1 MIRIFFKEL
10 NGFLDSLIG
19 YMVMGVFLVAI
30 GLLTWVFPD
39 TSVLDYGYADM
50 DTLFSVG
57 PFVLIFLIP
66 AITMRSF
73 AEEKKLGTLEWLLTK
88 PVTEWSLVLGKFLA
102 SMALVTVSLLPTLI
116 YYYSLRQLGNPIGN
130 IDTPGIAGSYLGM
143 ILLSSVFCA
152 VGVMGSALTA
162 NQIVSFILSAFL
174 CLTFYTG
181 LDTMAQLFSTGQQAL
196 WVKQMGMLYHYD
208 AMSKGLIDTRDVVY
222 FLSLTGV
229 LLLGTRTILSG
240 RSW

>member
-10 NGFLDSLIG
+10 NGFLDSVIG

-57 PFVLIFLIP
+57 PYVLIFLIP

-88 PVTEWSLVLGKFLA
+88 PVTEWNLVFGKFMA
-102 SMALVTVSLLPTLI
+102 SMALVMVCLLPTLI

-130 IDTPGIAGSYLGM
+130 IDTPGIAGSYLGLL
-143 ILLSSVFCA
+143 LLSSVFCA
-152 VGVMGSALTA
+152 IGVLGSALTA
-162 NQIVSFILSAFL
+162 SQIVSFILSAFL

-181 LDTMAQLFSTGQQAL
+181 LDEVAQLLNSGQQAL

-208 AMSKGLIDTRDVVY
+208 AMSKGLIDTRDMVY